1 MLEVQADRLALIHI
15 PFKLYGH
22 FWRQL
27 EKILVSTEDLQDH
40 GHNSDDLTGLGN
52 SLQEKTQPP
61 FVNVSITPLE
71 CSIVCARRLAD
82 RLFVPQRDLLNAAL
96 KKQVIINEDDFIVIQ
111 VGGEGLEAGQRVVAL
126 THPLALAGM

>member
-40 GHNSDDLTGLGN
+40 GHDSDASTGLEN
-52 SLQEKTQPP
+52 NLQEKTQPP

>member
-1 MLEVQADRLALIHI
+1 MLELQADRLALIHI

-27 EKILVSTEDLQDH
+27 EKILVSTEDLQDR
-40 GHNSDDLTGLGN
+40 GSNLSDSSGIGDY
-52 SLQEKTQPP
+52 SYEKTQPP

-82 RLFVPQRDLLNAAL
+82 KLFVPQRDLLDTAS

>member
-27 EKILVSTEDLQDH
+27 EKILVSTEELQDH
-40 GHNSDDLTGLGN
+40 GHDSDASTGLEN
-52 SLQEKTQPP
+52 NLQEKTQPP

>member
-27 EKILVSTEDLQDH
+27 EKILVSTEDLQEHSNHLDESTALE
-40 GHNSDDLTGLGN
+40 NYT
-52 SLQEKTQPP
+52 QEKTQPP

-71 CSIVCARRLAD
+71 CSVVCARRLAD
-82 RLFVPQRDLLNAAL
+82 RLFAPQRDLLNAAL
-96 KKQVIINEDDFIVIQ
+96 RKQVIINEDDFIVIQ

>member
-1 MLEVQADRLALIHI
+1 MLELQADRLALIHI

-27 EKILVSTEDLQDH
+27 EKILVSTEDLQDR
-40 GHNSDDLTGLGN
+40 GN
-52 SLQEKTQPP
+52 SLSDSSSIGDDSNKKTQPP

-71 CSIVCARRLAD
+71 CSVVCARRLAD
-82 RLFVPQRDLLNAAL
+82 KLFVPQRNLLDSAL
-96 KKQVIINEDDFIVIQ
+96 RKQVIINEDDFIVIQ

>member
-27 EKILVSTEDLQDH
+27 EKILMSIEDLQDH
-40 GHNSDDLTGLGN
+40 GYNLEDSTGLE
-52 SLQEKTQPP
+52 SHPQEKTQPP

-82 RLFVPQRDLLNAAL
+82 RLFMPQRDLLSAAL